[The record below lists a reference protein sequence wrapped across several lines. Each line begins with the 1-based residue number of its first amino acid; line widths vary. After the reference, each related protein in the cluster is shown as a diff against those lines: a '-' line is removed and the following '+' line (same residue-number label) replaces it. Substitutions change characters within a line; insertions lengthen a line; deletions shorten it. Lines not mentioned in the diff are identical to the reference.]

1 MIFSSSPTRRKTINE
16 QINPT
21 NSVPAL
27 TIKTS
32 IRGID
37 RWIETH
43 KDDLV
48 DLTCRLVNI
57 DTTVPPGRNYD
68 KIAHVLAGELKQLGS
83 TPTISYIPQSTVKKR
98 ANIEVGLAGPRP
110 NVDATMK
117 GTDKGPGIRWN

>member
-1 MIFSSSPTRRKTINE
+1 MG
-16 QINPT
+16 
-21 NSVPAL
+21 SVPAL

-37 RWIETH
+37 RWVETH

-68 KIAHVLAGELKQLGS
+68 NIAHILASELKQLGS
-83 TPTISYIPQSTVKKR
+83 TPTTSYIPQPTFKKR
-98 ANIEVGLAGPRP
+98 ANIEVGLEDPRP
-110 NVDATMK
+110 NDYATIK
-117 GTDKGPGIRWN
+117 HNDNAPQSELNDHIHVHQPHD